1 MNIRIAGTQTCS
13 LNNGPG
19 IRFVIFTQGCPNH
32 CEGCH
37 NPSTWDPEGGMDIK
51 TKTLA
56 EVIKRHTK
64 IDGVT
69 LSGGEPFEQQEA
81 CVELLKLLPE
91 HLNIWIYTGRSY
103 EDIKDTELASMA
115 DFIVDGK
122 FDIDNTVSGWYGGSS
137 NQRLIDIKKGTIAT
151 YEQRLQS

>member
-19 IRFVIFTQGCPNH
+19 IRFVVFTQGCPNH

-37 NPSTWDPEGGMDIK
+37 NPSTWDPEGGMDVK

-81 CVELLKLLPE
+81 CVELLKLLPA

-137 NQRLIDIKKGTIAT
+137 NQRLIDIKKGIITT